1 MGTRTSSPSCRRR
14 PPNSHSLTSRSSP
27 RVKLSHRL
35 GTSADSTFQS
45 EFPISDSSHSHAW
58 SRQYD
63 HVPYFTVQYSTL
75 LYCVSMF
82 QRGLAQYMGCC
93 LTAFA
98 HHPKARVILAT
109 ERYSLIDFILFRY
122 FIICTTHM

>member
-63 HVPYFTVQYSTL
+63 HVLYFTVQYITVLCQYVPAGPSTVHGVL
-75 LYCVSMF
+75 SD
-82 QRGLAQYMGCC
+82 C
-93 LTAFA
+93 LRSPSKGTG
-98 HHPKARVILAT
+98 HSCH
-109 ERYSLIDFILFRY
+109 
-122 FIICTTHM
+122 